1 MELTSTEPWAVI
13 VVGAGGCGL
22 MAALAAADAGASVL
36 VLEKTDAPG
45 GGTALSSRGI
55 RAAGSTL
62 QKAAGIQDDPTLWA
76 ADILARNGGTSD
88 PEQVRT
94 LTEVSGSMVDFVG
107 RVTDLEFE
115 LGRFVFGHNVQR
127 SHSWSDHQTITDYLY
142 RAAAKDDRIEI
153 RFGTPVVDLWL
164 TDDGAV
170 QGVVTATGRIA
181 ARTTILAPGGFGANP
196 DMVARFIPIAA
207 GIPTPSHKGSTGEGI
222 EMAVRAGA
230 VLVDMDSFQP
240 YPAYVHPSGKLVSP
254 EVIFSGGIMVD
265 GAGKR
270 FVNEM
275 RYPGPLS
282 TAMLGLPGKSAY
294 EILDQGIFE
303 KHSSTH
309 LGALDDLVVDGVV
322 AHADDVPSLAT
333 ALGIDPDGLE
343 RTLESYAAV
352 PQGEVDEFGRTV
364 TTRLTPPYY
373 GVKVHVALFQTQGG
387 IKIDT
392 QGRVL
397 RADGSTIPGML
408 AGGGV
413 ARGISG
419 PGSEGY
425 MPGNG
430 LIASLGMGYIVG
442 REAAR
447 VAAR

>member
-1 MELTSTEPWAVI
+1 METGSSDTWDVI
-13 VVGAGGCGL
+13 VIGAGGCGL
-22 MAALAAADAGASVL
+22 MAALAAADSGARVL

-55 RAAGSTL
+55 RAAGSSL
-62 QKAAGIQDDPTLWA
+62 QKAAGIQDDPSLWA

-94 LTEVSGSMVDFVG
+94 LTEVSGSMVDFVD

-127 SHSWSDHQTITDYLY
+127 SHSWGDHQTITDYLY
-142 RAAAKDDRIEI
+142 RAAAKDDRI
-153 RFGTPVVDLWL
+153 RFRFETPVLDLWCGE
-164 TDDGAV
+164 DGSV
-170 QGVVTATGRIA
+170 QGVVTHAGRLA
-181 ARTTILAPGGFGANP
+181 ARVTILAPGGFGANP
-196 DMVARFIPIAA
+196 TMVATHIPIAA

-230 VLVDMDSFQP
+230 VLADMDSFQP

-265 GAGKR
+265 GSGHR

-275 RYPGPLS
+275 RYPGKLS

-303 KHSSTH
+303 QHSSTH

-322 AHADDVPSLAT
+322 AHADDARTLAT

-343 RTLESYAAV
+343 RTLAAYAAV
-352 PQGEVDEFGRTV
+352 PEGGTDEFGRTV
-364 TTRLTPPYY
+364 TVRLQPPYY
-373 GVKVHVALFQTQGG
+373 GVRVHVALFQTQGG
-387 IKIDT
+387 IRIDT
-392 QGRVL
+392 RGQVI
-397 RADGSTIPGML
+397 RADGSPIPGLL

-430 LIASLGMGYIVG
+430 LIASLGMGYIIG
-442 REAAR
+442 REAAA
-447 VAAR
+447 AAR